1 MSLGAKLASAIFGEH
16 EYRYWFG
23 TEESKGFLN
32 ELNDRPAETNADR
45 AASGESAFC
54 TFDEL
59 RAKGIRV
66 VVLEKKINH
75 STNIALLH
83 ELQPDV
89 VFSARFLHIFK
100 EEAIKIPKYGV
111 WNMHPGALPGY
122 RGLHCDMRAM
132 MNKEETVTMTFH
144 QIDAGIDT
152 GRILGVADVR
162 IDPAESLFMHRI
174 RLQVDGMNMFLREVQ
189 RLVQLEAAGETAAVG
204 QAHVADNPAE
214 EGRYFSWPEESEYE
228 EFESMGLTQCNDA
241 DLSFVRSLFDRRC
254 LPEGM
259 QTIRQGAD
267 GMFFIAA

>member
-1 MSLGAKLASAIFGEH
+1 MKNASLNFGPH
-16 EYRYWFG
+16 EYKHWFG
-23 TEESKGFLN
+23 TDSEEGYLE
-32 ELNDRPAETNADR
+32 ELNRSSHSPQDRSTARLPAFR
-45 AASGESAFC
+45 

-59 RAKGIRV
+59 KSQGIEYIL
-66 VVLEKKINH
+66 LEKKINH
-75 STNIALLH
+75 SSNLAMLR

-89 VFSARFLHIFK
+89 VFSARFQHIFK
-100 EEAIKIPKYGV
+100 EDALQIPKYGV

-214 EGRYFSWPEESEYE
+214 EGRYFSWPEESEYA
-228 EFESMGLTQCNDA
+228 EFESMGLTQCNEA
-241 DLSFVRSLFDRRC
+241 DLSFVRSLFDRRRLSETC
-254 LPEGM
+254 P
-259 QTIRQGAD
+259 TIRQDSD
-267 GMFFIAA
+267 GMFYIAE